1 MADQYWRNVSGMF
14 TFHMQIRSAA
24 NTLSL
29 QPANIQRI
37 CGEHDSKQQIKYA
50 ANIPQTFC
58 EYATNMHLNM

>member
-1 MADQYWRNVSGMF
+1 MF

-24 NTLSL
+24 NTLSE

-37 CGEHDSKQQIKYA
+37 CGEHDSRQQIKYA
-50 ANIPQTFC
+50 ANILQTFC